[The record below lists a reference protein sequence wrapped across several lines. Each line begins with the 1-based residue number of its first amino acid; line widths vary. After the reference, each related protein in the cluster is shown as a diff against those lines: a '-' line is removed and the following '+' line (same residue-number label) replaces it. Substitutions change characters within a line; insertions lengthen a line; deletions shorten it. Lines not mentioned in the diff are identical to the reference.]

1 MTKPPKA
8 KAKPLKATKPAPAP
22 HGLKWGLHNAQ
33 GRPRTKP
40 RDLPEIADREQQIA
54 EFLKGKKK

>member
-1 MTKPPKA
+1 MTKPP
-8 KAKPLKATKPAPAP
+8 KAKPLKATKPTPAP
-22 HGLKWGLHNAQ
+22 HGLKWGTAPGK

-54 EFLKGKKK
+54 EFLKRKKKK